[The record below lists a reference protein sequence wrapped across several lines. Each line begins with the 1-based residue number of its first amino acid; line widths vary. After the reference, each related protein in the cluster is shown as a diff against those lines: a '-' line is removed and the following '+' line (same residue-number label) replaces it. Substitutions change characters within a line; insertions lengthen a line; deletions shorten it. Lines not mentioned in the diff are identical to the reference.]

1 MKARDLIKSFMTQA
15 KWGQLADDGRPYR
28 GIKWLTQKQRFFL
41 ESLMRKEKLE
51 FHQFFII
58 DDYRVEMGAV
68 SPLNYC
74 APIVFYNINEK

>member
-28 GIKWLTQKQRFFL
+28 GVKWLTQKQRLFL

-51 FHQFFII
+51 FNYCFII

-68 SPLNYC
+68 SPLNNC
-74 APIVFYNINEK
+74 ASIAFYNVNQN